1 MSGADYWRKR
11 AEARMDRALQDG
23 EAALK
28 IISKAHARAQR
39 DLQEAVERIKRR
51 MGKTYGL
58 GPDEVKALLDA
69 PCGREEYLAL
79 LEQIKQ
85 MPPGAARKALEAR
98 AASGAYAFRVS
109 RLEALEDNAEA
120 VTARLAATEEAAT
133 RAGLEQVVKETH
145 ARTVYDIQ
153 CETGAGFPFAEMNA
167 QAVRRIL
174 KEPWSGASFSARIW
188 HNQKLLGEKLNET
201 LTAGFMSGR
210 ANAKIARDIAED
222 MGVSF
227 RAAERLVRTETCYM
241 ANAAEM
247 QSYAECEID
256 RYEFLATLDMRT
268 SKACQALDGT
278 VHYVKDAEPG
288 KNMPPMHPHCRSTT
302 VAVTDDQARLAQE
315 RIARDPVT
323 GENIKVP
330 RTMTYPEWRKMQEEH
345 YGKERIDAAR
355 KMVSNRASDRKQY
368 EKYRALLGKENVP
381 ETFAKFQQM
390 KYTENAQW
398 TNVKSV
404 YAAKTQKISAEA
416 YAKYEQDVTTSG
428 NPRVLKR
435 QPDCISV
442 AAVEVDL
449 PNLHGIVPGGA
460 KITEVEVMAGA
471 GTNRPIRD
479 VRRLVAQ
486 HDGELAAWQ
495 KKAGSVDGGSYKY
508 EVHWYERDGKMYGDE
523 LKLKGVKK
531 K

>member
-11 AEARMDRALQDG
+11 AEARMDQALQDG

-28 IISKAHARAQR
+28 TISQAHKRALW
-39 DLQEAVERIKRR
+39 DLQEAVARIKRR
-51 MGKTYGL
+51 MGKLYGL

-69 PCGREEYLAL
+69 PCGRGEYLAL

-109 RLEALEDNAEA
+109 RLEALQDNVQA
-120 VTARLAATEEAAT
+120 VTARLAATEEDAT

-153 CETGAGFPFAEMNA
+153 RETGAGFPFAEMNT
-167 QAVRRIL
+167 QAVRAIL
-174 KEPWSGASFSARIW
+174 KEPWSGASFSKRIW
-188 HNQKLLGEKLNET
+188 HNQKMMGEKLNET

-210 ANAKIARDIAED
+210 ANTKIARDIAED

-247 QSYAECEID
+247 QSYADCGID

-268 SKACQALDGT
+268 SKVCQALDGS

-315 RIARDPVT
+315 RMARDPVT
-323 GENIKVP
+323 GETVKVP
-330 RTMTYPEWRKMQEEH
+330 RTMTYPEWRRMQEEH

-355 KMVSNRASDRKQY
+355 KMAENKASDRKQY
-368 EKYRALLGKENVP
+368 DRYKDLLGKENAP

-390 KYTENAQW
+390 KYTDLKEWTALKAYGKNIRGGELSPLSGFENYKQTIEEA
-398 TNVKSV
+398 NNSLVGVK
-404 YAAKTQKISAEA
+404 TG
-416 YAKYEQDVTTSG
+416 DG
-428 NPRVLKR
+428 L
-435 QPDCISV
+435 
-442 AAVEVDL
+442 
-449 PNLHGIVPGGA
+449 
-460 KITEVEVMAGA
+460 KITGYSDHFI
-471 GTNRPIRD
+471 NRTI
-479 VRRLVAQ
+479 
-486 HDGELAAWQ
+486 
-495 KKAGSVDGGSYKY
+495 GSVEQRRNGVSIAETVSTLRDPDRVVDGPMTQAGRSKRYISKRAT
-508 EVHWYERDGKMYGDE
+508 VSVNPDT
-523 LKLKGVKK
+523 GVVIQVNPMHSKEEK
-531 K
+531 T